1 MDNPRVSVYKPN
13 KRGAGAAVRFDL
25 NVAKEAVFLEAARQ
39 IGEQRFGW
47 ENKVVIKLN
56 ATDLAKL
63 VMVFEGRAKSIDL
76 FHDTTKAPSKE
87 ALAQGAERTKNAAVN
102 LSKSDFGYYL
112 KASEQSA
119 AGAVNA
125 VNIPISED
133 EGVLLRVLFERAL
146 VRMSGW

>member
-25 NVAKEAVFLEAARQ
+25 NVVKEAVFLEAARQ
-39 IGEQRFGW
+39 IGEQKFDW

-56 ATDLAKL
+56 ATDIAKL
-63 VMVFEGRAKSIDL
+63 LLVLEGKAKTTDL
-76 FHDTTKAPSKE
+76 FHDTTKAPSKD

-125 VNIPISED
+125 VSVPVSED

-146 VRMSGW
+146 VRMAGW